1 MELLAVDVTTL
12 VFVEDQPENPEILIA
27 PPANCSLHQLLEVV
41 LNYHFSAENIRFHQ
55 VEGFVNQVVHPLYRL
70 LHLPLQVRF
79 VVVVDNGQKYAHE
92 DVEGDGLEDDEED
105 GVEAV
110 LVVGG
115 HHDVR
120 VVCRCHQDVQ
130 VPVGVGKGLQ
140 RIQNIF

>member
-1 MELLAVDVTTL
+1 MKLLAVDVTAL
-12 VFVEDQPENPEILIA
+12 VLVEHQPENPEILITS
-27 PPANCSLHQLLEVV
+27 PAHCSLHQLLEVI
-41 LNYHFSAENIRFHQ
+41 LYYHFSTENVGFHQ

-70 LHLPLQVRF
+70 LHLPLQVGF
-79 VVVVDNGQKYAHE
+79 VVVVDNGQKNAHE

-120 VVCRCHQDVQ
+120 IVCRCHQD
-130 VPVGVGKGLQ
+130 
-140 RIQNIF
+140 I